1 MAAGQSVP
9 MPSSTPPKV
18 ASTLKAA
25 RGQNEARE
33 SASAPTPTGV
43 RAQTATAQHFSVSES
58 SRKKVD

>member
-1 MAAGQSVP
+1 
-9 MPSSTPPKV
+9 MPSSTPSSV

-33 SASAPTPTGV
+33 SARAPTPTGV
-43 RAQTATAQHFSVSES
+43 RAQTATAQHFSVAEA